1 MDEST
6 VAEAVA
12 RGNPVVFLDISIGG
26 QAAGR
31 ISLEL
36 FKGLCPR
43 AAENFLALCCG
54 GLRLRGAP
62 VGYKGSRIH
71 RVIPGFMLQGAQARR
86 AGGQAGGRAASS
98 SRRRCHPSPLL
109 FPPRAGGDFVKGDGT
124 GRACLWGD
132 RFADEPAGLRAR
144 HAGPG
149 LLAMANSGPDTNA
162 CQWYIT
168 LARAEHLDGRHV
180 IFGRCLDA
188 SSLLVCKK
196 IERIPTHVATGKP
209 TIDIVVDE
217 CGEL

>member
-43 AAENFLALCCG
+43 AAENVLALCCG
-54 GLRLRGAP
+54 GLWLRGAP

-109 FPPRAGGDFVKGDGT
+109 FPPAQAATLSRAT
-124 GRACLWGD
+124 ARAARACGATASPTS
-132 RFADEPAGLRAR
+132 RRA
-144 HAGPG
+144 
-149 LLAMANSGPDTNA
+149 
-162 CQWYIT
+162 Y
-168 LARAEHLDGRHV
+168 ARAMKAILHTTNGSY
-180 IFGRCLDA
+180 G
-188 SSLLVCKK
+188 
-196 IERIPTHVATGKP
+196 
-209 TIDIVVDE
+209 
-217 CGEL
+217 

>member
-1 MDEST
+1 M
-6 VAEAVA
+6 
-12 RGNPVVFLDISIGG
+12 
-26 QAAGR
+26 
-31 ISLEL
+31 
-36 FKGLCPR
+36 
-43 AAENFLALCCG
+43 
-54 GLRLRGAP
+54 
-62 VGYKGSRIH
+62 
-71 RVIPGFMLQGAQARR
+71 QARR
-86 AGGQAGGRAASS
+86 ARGRGSLSAAVAAAAAATTAAAPPSS
-98 SRRRCHPSPLL
+98 L
-109 FPPRAGGDFVKGDGT
+109 FRAGGDFVKGDGT

-162 CQWYIT
+162 CQFYIT

-188 SSLLVCKK
+188 SSLLVAKK
-196 IERIPTHVATGKP
+196 IERIPTQAATGKP